1 MALTFTSFDL
11 KTLVAPLSV
20 AALLAVAGPAL
31 AQDTTTE
38 APAADAPAADAPA
51 AEAPASEA
59 PAAAEGTPGAQAPA
73 TPELDMG
80 EVADGGNGQPQIE
93 TYVDEVFGD
102 WQRECLRIPG
112 DTGPVPCQIT
122 QFLREEPEG
131 QPVGK
136 VSLGKLPAGGEA
148 VAGSMVIVPLGV
160 LLTQQM
166 TVGVD
171 SAAPKRYPYR
181 FCDPNGCVAQIGYTN
196 AEIDAFM
203 KGNKATLTV
212 VPTAAPDQ
220 QIALPLSLK
229 GFTDAW
235 NSLELP
241 PTGEAAPA
249 APAAPA
255 Q

>member
-1 MALTFTSFDL
+1 MADTVKPFSLTS
-11 KTLVAPLSV
+11 LVTPLSL
-20 AALLAVAGPAL
+20 AALLAVAGPAF

-38 APAADAPAADAPA
+38 TPAEEAPA
-51 AEAPASEA
+51 AEAE
-59 PAAAEGTPGAQAPA
+59 TPA
-73 TPELDMG
+73 TPDTTLPDLDMG
-80 EVADGGNGQPQIE
+80 EATGAEGDASQQIE

-112 DTGPVPCQIT
+112 NEGPAPCQIT

-131 QPVGK
+131 APVGK
-136 VSLGKLPAGGEA
+136 VSIGKLPDGNEA

-160 LLTQQM
+160 LLTQQI

-171 SAAPKRYPYR
+171 AAAPKRYPFR
-181 FCDPNGCVAQIGYTN
+181 FCDPNGCVAQIGYTSG
-196 AEIDAFM
+196 EVDSFM
-203 KGNKATLTV
+203 KGNEAIVTV

-220 QIALPLSLK
+220 KVELPLSLS

-235 NSLELP
+235 NSLEK
-241 PTGEAAPA
+241 PA
-249 APAAPA
+249 AQAPA